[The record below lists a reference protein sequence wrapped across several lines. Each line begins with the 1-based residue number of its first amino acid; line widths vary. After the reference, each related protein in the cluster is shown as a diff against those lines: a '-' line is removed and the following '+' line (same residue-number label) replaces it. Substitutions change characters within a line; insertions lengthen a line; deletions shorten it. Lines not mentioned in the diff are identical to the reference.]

1 MPTTKQYQQTVLHIE
16 YLYFSIDFDG
26 DDLISD
32 EDLKT
37 VIECLTGVN
46 KLKEEEM
53 TQLVDNVSCFFLI
66 NVIYLSV
73 ILVVTVW

>member
-16 YLYFSIDFDG
+16 CLYFSIDFDG